1 MAKSNW
7 KGTSGWGAIN
17 DPTGVLNGRVL
28 VASAGLTATNE
39 DYLTTIV
46 GTSTAFSAN
55 HYSVFLDYAFPNFDE
70 RHPMIAGKLGLI
82 ARASNFTGDPERS
95 YNCYLGQLDVESK
108 KVNII
113 RRSKNR
119 ETTLISADMP
129 NSAISR
135 GSKHTMEFRCFGTSQ
150 TTLQLLI
157 DNSIVA
163 NIGDTTSSKH
173 LTGIPGIQ
181 MRNGT
186 AYCDTFSIMQYTE
199 DGSTPSLWSPTQLG
213 AGLTLSAWY
222 IGSEGISATGTT
234 IDTWADQSGNKND
247 LSANDASNQP
257 QLLSNAVNNYN
268 SVEFD
273 GTNDF
278 FVATDSDSLDMA
290 TDGLSIF
297 KIINTKTFAGSDF
310 SILNKGESYAFGSDL
325 DNGYKFSNT
334 SDSTTSSSF
343 AGTTQIY
350 QLVGM
355 ITDKDNTTGT
365 GGLFVDG
372 TLSAGV
378 TFGTGADNA
387 NDLFIAKSG
396 SNFFA
401 GDIAEIVIIKGECNQ
416 ENRQLVEG
424 YLANKYAT
432 SDLLPSDHPYRNY
445 APIVQS

>member
-46 GTSTAFSAN
+46 GTSTAFSAD
-55 HYSVFLDYAFPNFDE
+55 HYSVFLDYAFPNYDE

-82 ARASNFTGDPERS
+82 ARATNFNDDPEKS
-95 YNCYLGQLDVESK
+95 YNCYLGQLDVENR
-108 KVNII
+108 KVNIV

-135 GSKHTMEFRCFGTSQ
+135 GAKHTMEFRCYGTSQ

-157 DNSIVA
+157 DNSLVA
-163 NIGDTTSSKH
+163 NVGDISSSKH

-186 AYCDTFSIMQYTE
+186 AYCDTFTVSQYTE
-199 DGSTPSLWSPTQLG
+199 NGDTPSLWTPNQIG

-222 IGSEGISATGTT
+222 IGNEGVETTGTT
-234 IDTWADQSGNKND
+234 ISTWADQSVNSNN
-247 LSANDASNQP
+247 LTASGTEP
-257 QLLSNAVNNYN
+257 QLLADNVNNYDVIEFNGSTNFFSVSNN
-268 SVEFD
+268 S
-273 GTNDF
+273 
-278 FVATDSDSLDMA
+278 SLSMN
-290 TDGLSIF
+290 TDGVSIF
-297 KIINTKTFAGSDF
+297 TIISTKTFADSG
-310 SILNKGESYAFGSDL
+310 ILNKNSTYSLEVDSSDGYL
-325 DNGYKFSNT
+325 FKNGT
-334 SDSTTSSSF
+334 DTARPSSF
-343 AGTTQIY
+343 VGLTETY
-350 QLVGM
+350 HLVGA
-355 ITDKDNTTGT
+355 ITDKDDDTGL
-365 GGLFVDG
+365 GGLFIDG
-372 TLSAGV
+372 VSTVGI
-378 TFGTGADNA
+378 TFGAGTDNS
-387 NDLFIAKSG
+387 NELFIGKTSG
-396 SNFFA
+396 GAHFA
-401 GDIAEIVIIKGECNQ
+401 GNIAEIVLIKGECDT

-432 SDLLPSDHPYRNY
+432 VSLLPSDHPYRNY
-445 APIVQS
+445 APIIQS